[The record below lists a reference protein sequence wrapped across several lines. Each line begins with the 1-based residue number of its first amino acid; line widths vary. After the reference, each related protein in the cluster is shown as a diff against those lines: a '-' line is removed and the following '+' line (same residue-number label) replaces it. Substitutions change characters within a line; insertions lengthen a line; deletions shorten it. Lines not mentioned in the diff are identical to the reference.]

1 MNNERRWIR
10 ASEIGEYLYCQ
21 RAWWYR
27 LQGEA
32 SANVQELAVG
42 ARHHARH
49 GRGLQWVT
57 AQRILAMLFILA
69 ALVLLALQVIS

>member
-1 MNNERRWIR
+1 MNSERRWIR

-27 LQGEA
+27 LQGET
-32 SANVQELAVG
+32 SANVQELALG
-42 ARHHARH
+42 TRQHARH

-57 AQRILAMLFILA
+57 AQRALAILFIFVALGLLAMQALF
-69 ALVLLALQVIS
+69 